1 MEWSKTMPNLDI
13 SSASLGKAWSL
24 LFYINM
30 SNALRLTSFDANI
43 ILANQIEAARGIKT
57 EQRLTFSHSVGGT
70 STSKFTVRKK
80 CSDFTILQNGR

>member
-57 EQRLTFSHSVGGT
+57 EQRFTFSHSVGGT
-70 STSKFTVRKK
+70 SKFTVRQK
-80 CSDFTILQNGR
+80 CSDFTISQNGR

>member
-1 MEWSKTMPNLDI
+1 MEQNDAKFGHFICFLRKGMV
-13 SSASLGKAWSL
+13 

-43 ILANQIEAARGIKT
+43 ILTNQMEAARGIKT
-57 EQRLTFSHSVGGT
+57 EQRFTFSHSVGGT
-70 STSKFTVRKK
+70 STSKFIVRQK